1 MQLGEITLGL
11 QAAQTASNTECRN
24 LRYLTS
30 FTVTGGERFITFLNV
45 FFLIFHVFNVFFGFV
60 LERFSHLCLS
70 LTRITPSITVHI
82 NGNRITLSPNP
93 NQGYVHDGDFRGGGC
108 PGGGQMSRP
117 ADRWPPPVTA
127 AVTRGSPVTFS
138 PSSPWPQ
145 RVGHFRRLFPRTSQP
160 DELVP
165 RGDCCAYFKNVPE
178 PPSERNPACSSHSYS
193 WRDTLKHFFVHWQL
207 LD

>member
-1 MQLGEITLGL
+1 MQLGKITLGL

-30 FTVTGGERFITFLNV
+30 FTVTGGERFIAFLNV

-93 NQGYVHDGDFRGGGC
+93 NQGYVRDGDFRGGGC
-108 PGGGQMSRP
+108 PGGGKCPVRQIGDHHQWPLQWPGDHPSRFHRARRGHSELDTSVDCFREP
-117 ADRWPPPVTA
+117 ASQTNWSRAATA
-127 AVTRGSPVTFS
+127 AHISRTIRNRRASEILLVRLI
-138 PSSPWPQ
+138 
-145 RVGHFRRLFPRTSQP
+145 RIVGVIL
-160 DELVP
+160 
-165 RGDCCAYFKNVPE
+165 
-178 PPSERNPACSSHSYS
+178 
-193 WRDTLKHFFVHWQL
+193 
-207 LD
+207 